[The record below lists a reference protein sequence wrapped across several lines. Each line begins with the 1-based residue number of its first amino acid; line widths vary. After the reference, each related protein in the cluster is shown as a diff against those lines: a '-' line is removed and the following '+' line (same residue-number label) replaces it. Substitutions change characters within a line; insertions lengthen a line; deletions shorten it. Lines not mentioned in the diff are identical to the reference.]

1 VQYLSCIIFATRETN
16 NETYKTHK
24 ETFRSKGRLRNV
36 LYVTRYSTAFL
47 SGKVFYFI
55 TFKIKQQAQWIRFHA
70 DWTKNE
76 NMKQLKVAVV
86 GATGLVGTKML
97 QVLAERNF
105 PVGELIPVASE
116 KSVGKEVTF
125 KGKKYKVV
133 SMTDAIAVKPAV
145 AIFSAGGGT
154 SLEWAPKFAAAGIT
168 VIDNSS
174 AWRMDPTKPLVVP
187 EINADILTTKD
198 KVIANPNCS
207 TIQMVVALNPLHK
220 KYNIERI
227 VVSTYQ
233 SVTGTGV
240 KAVTQLMNE
249 RNGIQGEMA
258 YKYPIDLNVIPQID
272 VFLDNGYTKEEMK
285 MVNETRKIMRD
296 DSIRVTATTVRIPVM
311 GGHSESVNVQFSK
324 DFDLAEVKALMKN
337 APGVV
342 LVDDPA
348 TQQYP
353 MPMDAHEKDEVFVG
367 RLRRD
372 ETQPNTLNMWVVS
385 DNLRKGA
392 ATNAVQIAEYLLSKD
407 LL

>member
-1 VQYLSCIIFATRETN
+1 
-16 NETYKTHK
+16 
-24 ETFRSKGRLRNV
+24 
-36 LYVTRYSTAFL
+36 
-47 SGKVFYFI
+47 
-55 TFKIKQQAQWIRFHA
+55 
-70 DWTKNE
+70 
-76 NMKQLKVAVV
+76 MKVAVV

-105 PVGELIPVASE
+105 PVTELIPVASE
-116 KSVGKEVTF
+116 RSVGKEVEF

-133 SMTDAIAVKPAV
+133 GMAEAIALKPAV
-145 AIFSAGGGT
+145 ALFSAGGST
-154 SLEWAPKFAAAGIT
+154 SLEWAPKFAEAGIT

-174 AWRMDPTKPLVVP
+174 AWRMDPSKKLVVP
-187 EINADILTTKD
+187 EINADALTAAD
-198 KVIANPNCS
+198 KIIANPNCS

-220 KYNIERI
+220 KYHIQRI

-240 KAVTQLMNE
+240 KAVDQLNGE
-249 RNGIQGEMA
+249 RAKALTGSAAEYPMA

-272 VFLDNGYTKEEMK
+272 VFLENGYTKEEMK
-285 MVNETRKIMRD
+285 MVLETKKIMRD
-296 DSIRVTATTVRIPVM
+296 ENIRVTATTVRIPVM
-311 GGHSESVNVQFSK
+311 GGHSESVNVEFAN
-324 DFDLAEVKALMKN
+324 DFDLNEVKELLSK

-353 MPMDAHEKDEVFVG
+353 MPMDAHEKDDVFVG

-392 ATNAVQIAEYLLSKD
+392 ATNAIQIAEYLMGKD